1 MSIPDYRNRLR
12 VAYAQEL
19 LRETRIDMERVAEQ
33 SGFNSTRQLRRAWH
47 RLHKTSPR
55 EARSFGSSG
64 KS

>member
-47 RLHKTSPR
+47 RIHKTTPR
-55 EARSFGSSG
+55 EARIS
-64 KS
+64 